1 MVTRTAASWGRHP
14 DMNRGD
20 AMLTWRIYI
29 ESYIVPY
36 VMSAITTP
44 KIDREQ
50 LLDYVSSHLL
60 QRASLL
66 SRLLVRRSGHAFS
79 RTEGGVLSTLT
90 AGPRRITEL
99 AELEGL
105 AQPSMTLL
113 ARRLERRGWV
123 ERGRQPDDARV
134 VVISITEAGAT
145 ALEQFRSRYRGVL
158 RAHIGTMSDE
168 QLAALE
174 HATET
179 LGSLVHALQG
189 GSRA

>member
-1 MVTRTAASWGRHP
+1 
-14 DMNRGD
+14 
-20 AMLTWRIYI
+20 
-29 ESYIVPY
+29 
-36 VMSAITTP
+36 MSLR
-44 KIDREQ
+44 IDREQ
-50 LLDYVSSHLL
+50 LIDYVSSHLL
-60 QRASLL
+60 QRASLVA
-66 SRLLVRRSGHAFS
+66 RLLTRRSGHEFS

-113 ARRLERRGWV
+113 VRRLEQRGWV
-123 ERGRQPDDARV
+123 ERDRQPDDGRV
-134 VVISITEAGAT
+134 VVISITEAGAA
-145 ALEQFRSRYRGVL
+145 ALEEFRSRYRAVL
-158 RAHIGTMSDE
+158 RAHVGTMSDE

-179 LGSLVHALQG
+179 LGALVDVLQD